1 MTYQQLQIYKVLQ
14 NALSQISRTNDP
26 TFQINCLSVEK
37 KVNIILF
44 NYLFENAYN
53 YNDQSILSFGKLDLL
68 SLIRMKF
75 SAFFFNPTSTQSSVL
90 VTE

>member
-44 NYLFENAYN
+44 NFRFENAYITITMT
-53 YNDQSILSFGKLDLL
+53 DH
-68 SLIRMKF
+68 
-75 SAFFFNPTSTQSSVL
+75 FFHLGNL
-90 VTE
+90 MYYH